1 MAAPEPLFTH
11 WARLAPLQPET
22 SWTLDGDVL
31 YERRGRIERP
41 LPLST
46 LKRLRLSVAP
56 GGRGRVAWLTFAAA
70 RATIPSHGLRG
81 SNGAASFAPLIR
93 AVAGVAAEA
102 APSARFT
109 TTAFAQ
115 REILTLVA
123 GFLAIGVA
131 ALLLTALGA
140 GMAGL
145 GVALAARLSFGLIL
159 IFAVTPWLG
168 RDSGA
173 FDPRAIPPGLL
184 G

>member
-1 MAAPEPLFTH
+1 MAPPEPLFTH

-22 SWTLDGDVL
+22 SWTLDGDML
-31 YERRGRIERP
+31 IERRGRIERP

-46 LKRLRLSVAP
+46 LRRLRLSVAP

-93 AVAGVAAEA
+93 AIAAVAADA
-102 APSARFT
+102 APGARFT

-115 REILTLVA
+115 RELLTLTA
-123 GFLAIGVA
+123 GLLGLGIG
-131 ALLLTALGA
+131 ALLLASLAA

-145 GVALAARLSFGLIL
+145 GIALAARLSFGLIL

-168 RDSGA
+168 RDGGA
-173 FDPRAIPPGLL
+173 FDPRHIPPGLL

>member
-1 MAAPEPLFTH
+1 MPAPEPLFTH
-11 WARLAPLQPET
+11 WAKLAPLQPET

-31 YERRGRIERP
+31 IERRGRIERP

-102 APSARFT
+102 APAARFT

-115 REILTLVA
+115 REVLTLVA
-123 GFLAIGVA
+123 GFLGIGVA

-145 GVALAARLSFGLIL
+145 GIALAARLSFGLIL

>member
-1 MAAPEPLFTH
+1 MAGPEPLFTH

-31 YERRGRIERP
+31 IERRGKIERP
-41 LPLST
+41 LPIST
-46 LKRLRLSVAP
+46 LRRLRLSVAP

-93 AVAGVAAEA
+93 AVAAVAADT
-102 APSARFT
+102 APGARFT

-115 REILTLVA
+115 REVLTLTA
-123 GFLAIGVA
+123 GFLGIGIG
-131 ALLLTALGA
+131 ALLLASLGA

-145 GVALAARLSFGLIL
+145 GIALAARLSFGLIL
-159 IFAVTPWLG
+159 IFAVTPWLA